1 MELSH
6 SKNKWLKDLTD
17 WSGLTLERG
26 DLVEIV
32 TPLDY
37 SRQPDR
43 EIGIVLGTDKLWD
56 SAMIFVGGQRLSIAH
71 YHLRKIG

>member
-1 MELSH
+1 MSH
-6 SKNKWLKDLTD
+6 FKSEWLNDLTD

-26 DLVEIV
+26 DLVEVV

-43 EIGIVLGTDKLWD
+43 EIGIVLGIDTLWD
-56 SAMIFVGGQRLSIAH
+56 SAVIYVGGQRLTIAN
-71 YHLRKIG
+71 YHLRKLG

>member
-6 SKNKWLKDLTD
+6 FKSEWLNDLTD

-26 DLVEIV
+26 DLVEVV

-43 EIGIVLGTDKLWD
+43 EIGIVLGIDTLWD
-56 SAMIFVGGQRLSIAH
+56 SAVIYVGGQRLTIAN
-71 YHLRKIG
+71 YHLRKLG